1 MTTAQRTHL
10 TATTALV
17 LLWVLTLVMGV
28 AVENGELGTVLDYPP
43 AAVMTP
49 FGVAG
54 AVTAVRTRRAV
65 GADGPGGR
73 IHRRAARVRR
83 TGCVDHA
90 RRARR
95 TRRARRVHRRAVRAR
110 GTSLTGTRCAP
121 AHTGAYPD

>member
-54 AVTAVRTRRAV
+54 AVSLPLYALAARSGRTDREAAST
-65 GADGPGGR
+65 GAGPGPAGP
-73 IHRRAARVRR
+73 AASTTPAGHAGPAGHAASTAPR
-83 TGCVDHA
+83 TGRVA
-90 RRARR
+90 R
-95 TRRARRVHRRAVRAR
+95 H
-110 GTSLTGTRCAP
+110 
-121 AHTGAYPD
+121 

>member
-54 AVTAVRTRRAV
+54 AVSLPLYAL
-65 GADGPGGR
+65 
-73 IHRRAARVRR
+73 AARSGSA
-83 TGCVDHA
+83 TPAGHA
-90 RRARR
+90 ASTAARPGSA
-95 TRRARRVHRRAVRAR
+95 TPAGHAASTAARSGRVAR
-110 GTSLTGTRCAP
+110 
-121 AHTGAYPD
+121 H

>member
-54 AVTAVRTRRAV
+54 AVSLPLYAL
-65 GADGPGGR
+65 
-73 IHRRAARVRR
+73 AARSGRTDREAASTTPAGPAGPAGHAASTAPR
-83 TGCVDHA
+83 TGRVA
-90 RRARR
+90 R
-95 TRRARRVHRRAVRAR
+95 H
-110 GTSLTGTRCAP
+110 
-121 AHTGAYPD
+121 